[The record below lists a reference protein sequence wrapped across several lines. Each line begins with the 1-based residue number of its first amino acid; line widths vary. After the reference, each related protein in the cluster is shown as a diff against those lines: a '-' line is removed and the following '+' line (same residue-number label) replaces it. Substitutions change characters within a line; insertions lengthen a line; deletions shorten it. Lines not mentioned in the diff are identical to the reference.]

1 MTKYNI
7 YKLKSPS
14 LFEHKTITIM
24 KNTTMVHGL
33 VAFII
38 SIIYIMVQEVE
49 EIIQD
54 DAHNTRCIYPNWY

>member
-1 MTKYNI
+1 
-7 YKLKSPS
+7 
-14 LFEHKTITIM
+14 M